1 MELVK
6 NLRNTFQEWSY
17 AEQKGKQPEQI
28 HAIGSKLKVIVG
40 ELDGIL
46 YQYATDQEEEAKKRI
61 SPTIER
67 YLAEGKAIAGPDI
80 KVTVQKATGLG
91 IGYTITAA
99 LSWNDD
105 YRWGVTWTNN
115 PLHLNLLVQALTKP
129 NFSL

>member
-6 NLRNTFQEWSY
+6 HLRKTFQEWSHV
-17 AEQKGKQPEQI
+17 EQHALEPQQI
-28 HAIGSKLKVIVG
+28 HDIGSKLKLIVG

-46 YQYATDQEEEAKKRI
+46 YQHAIDQEEEAKKRI

-67 YLAEGKAIAGPDI
+67 YLAEGKVIVGPDI

>member
-1 MELVK
+1 M
-6 NLRNTFQEWSY
+6 RNTFQEWSY
-17 AEQKGKQPEQI
+17 AEQKRAEPKHI
-28 HAIGSKLKVIVG
+28 HAIGSKLKTIVE

-46 YQYATDQEEEAKKRI
+46 YQYAIDKEEEAKKRI

-67 YLAEGKAIAGPDI
+67 YLAEGRVIAGPDI
-80 KVTVQKATGLG
+80 KVTVQPATGLG

-115 PLHLNLLVQALTKP
+115 SLHLNLLVQALTKP